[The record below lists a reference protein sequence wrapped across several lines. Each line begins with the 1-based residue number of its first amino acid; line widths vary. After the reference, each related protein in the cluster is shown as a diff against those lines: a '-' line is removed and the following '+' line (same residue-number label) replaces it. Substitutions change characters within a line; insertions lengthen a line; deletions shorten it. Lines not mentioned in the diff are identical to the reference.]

1 MSHVAYARK
10 YRPRTFEEVVGQ
22 SAIAEALRNQVA
34 RERTAPAYLFS
45 GTHGVG
51 KTSMARIFAKALNC
65 PKAQEGRPCL
75 ECDVC
80 QSIDRGEAL
89 DVIEIDAASNRGV
102 DDAERIRQNT
112 RYRPQGSRFK
122 VYILDEVHQLS
133 RVAFDALLKTFEE
146 APEHVRFVLATTELH
161 KVPTTIRSRAQVF
174 NFRQSTRQDLE
185 ARLGQIAEQEGLSI
199 SPAALALVAR
209 RARGSMRDAQKLL
222 DQVVTLGEAGQID
235 APQVAELLGA
245 LTGDA
250 VDAVLSALI
259 QGEAGTLLE
268 CLDAYLSQGG
278 RVTTFLE
285 ELQDALRAALYLK
298 TCGADSPLVQETGHA
313 AAALQPVAEGLALEA
328 LLLCLQ
334 LLEETSQ
341 RLRLARE
348 PRVVLEVTLARLARA
363 RELRPIG
370 ELLTRLERLEESLGG
385 GGVGAGPAPA
395 PTPGG
400 GGSRGPQGGPPPR
413 GPQTPPSAPPKNP
426 TSTRG
431 STSRG
436 AAPARQGYD
445 YPGRPQQ
452 REEPAR
458 AEWQGEVASA
468 PAAKAAPAAVA
479 TQRSPD
485 EAFRWTLDE
494 LRAQGGLLPSMLE
507 KMKPQLRPDGDEL
520 VLVLSASPML
530 FGQIESARNQEIL
543 SGLMQQAMGQP
554 VRLRLERLE
563 PRDGPGAPGAAGG
576 GGSSVYEEPLVK
588 FAQRE
593 LGAQIMQK

>member
-10 YRPRTFEEVVGQ
+10 YRPRSFDDVVGQ
-22 SAIAEALRNQVA
+22 AAIAEALRNQVA

-65 PKAQEGRPCL
+65 AHAKEGRPCL

-80 QSIDRGEAL
+80 LSIDRGEAL

-174 NFRQSTRQDLE
+174 NFRQSTREDLE
-185 ARLGQIAEQEGLSI
+185 ARLSQIATQEGLKI
-199 SPAALALVAR
+199 TPAAIALVAR

-222 DQVVTLGEAGQID
+222 DQVVTLGEGGGEID

-245 LTGDA
+245 LTGDS
-250 VDAVLSALI
+250 VEAVLGAI
-259 QGEAGTLLE
+259 VGGDAGALLE
-268 CLDAYLSQGG
+268 TLDGYLSQGG

-285 ELQDALRAALYLK
+285 ELQDALRAVLYLQ
-298 TCGADSPLVQETGHA
+298 TCGSASSLVAEAGHSP
-313 AAALQPVAEGLALEA
+313 AALSPVAERLSLEGLLF
-328 LLLCLQ
+328 CLQ

-363 RELRPIG
+363 SELRPIG
-370 ELLTRLERLEESLGG
+370 ELLARLERLEESLGG
-385 GGVGAGPAPA
+385 SAGARGPAAPA
-395 PTPGG
+395 PPPG
-400 GGSRGPQGGPPPR
+400 
-413 GPQTPPSAPPKNP
+413 T
-426 TSTRG
+426 
-431 STSRG
+431 
-436 AAPARQGYD
+436 
-445 YPGRPQQ
+445 
-452 REEPAR
+452 
-458 AEWQGEVASA
+458 
-468 PAAKAAPAAVA
+468 
-479 TQRSPD
+479 
-485 EAFRWTLDE
+485 
-494 LRAQGGLLPSMLE
+494 
-507 KMKPQLRPDGDEL
+507 
-520 VLVLSASPML
+520 
-530 FGQIESARNQEIL
+530 
-543 SGLMQQAMGQP
+543 
-554 VRLRLERLE
+554 
-563 PRDGPGAPGAAGG
+563 
-576 GGSSVYEEPLVK
+576 
-588 FAQRE
+588 
-593 LGAQIMQK
+593 